1 MSNSILNNEEVEALL
16 SAIEGGQVLVGQ
28 KIEPKRE
35 KKVQHYDFRRPDRFP
50 REQKRRL
57 QKISEEVAKSVGVTL
72 SRYLRTSV
80 VVELIA
86 IEEFSYEV
94 FINSFTDVIC
104 ANVVNLKPLSGLGCL
119 TIDVGFCLA
128 IVDRGL
134 GGPGKIPQKVRPLTM
149 IEESVVGVVLS
160 NIMEDIKMCWSKLAK
175 LEWSLEKMEMDIK
188 SLQLVPITELMI
200 SINFAISGDLGNG
213 TIILCMPVA
222 SLEMLM
228 IKAKL
233 EKVDRQKEIAI
244 IENVINEVEL
254 NATVVFGS
262 TQLSL
267 NELMNLR
274 AGDVVKLDNKITED
288 LCLTIAG
295 KTKHYGKPGV
305 VGKKVAFQVS

>member
-1 MSNSILNNEEVEALL
+1 MSNSILNNEEVDALL
-16 SAIEGGQVLVGQ
+16 SAIEGGQILVGQ
-28 KIEPKRE
+28 KVEPKKE
-35 KKVQHYDFRRPDRFP
+35 KKIQHYDFRRPDRFP

-57 QKISEEVAKSVGVTL
+57 QKISEELAKALGVTL
-72 SRYLRTSV
+72 SRFLRSSI

-94 FINSFTDVIC
+94 FANSFTDVVC
-104 ANVVNLKPLSGLGCL
+104 ANVVNLKPLNGFGCL
-119 TIDVGFCLA
+119 TVDVGYCLA

-160 NIMEDIKMCWSKLAK
+160 NIMEDVKLCWSKLAK

-200 SINFAISGDLGNG
+200 SINFAISGDIGNG
-213 TIILCMPVA
+213 TVILCIPVT

-228 IKAKL
+228 IKSKL
-233 EKVDRQKEIAI
+233 EKTDKQKEIAV
-244 IENVINEVEL
+244 IENVIKEVEL
-254 NATVVFGS
+254 NASVVFGA

-267 NELMNLR
+267 NELMNLKV
-274 AGDVVKLDNKITED
+274 GDVVKLDNKITED
-288 LCLTIAG
+288 LCLRIEG
-295 KTKHYGKPGV
+295 KAKHYGKPGM
-305 VGKKVAFQVS
+305 VGKKMAFQMS

>member
-28 KIEPKRE
+28 KVEPKKG
-35 KKVQHYDFRRPDRFP
+35 KKIQHYDFRRPDRFP

-57 QKISEEVAKSVGVTL
+57 QKISEEIAKDMGTTL
-72 SRYLRTSV
+72 SRFLRSSI

-94 FINSFTDVIC
+94 FANSFTDVVC
-104 ANVVNLKPLSGLGCL
+104 ANVVNLKPLNGLGCL
-119 TIDVGFCLA
+119 AVDVGFCLA

-134 GGPGKIPQKVRPLTM
+134 GGPGKIPQKARPLTI

-160 NIMEDIKMCWSKLAK
+160 NIMECVNLCWSKLAK
-175 LEWSLEKMEMDIK
+175 LEWSLEKMEMDIR

-200 SINFAISGDLGNG
+200 SINFAISGDIGNG
-213 TIILCMPVA
+213 TVILCIPVT

-228 IKAKL
+228 IKSKL
-233 EKVDRQKEIAI
+233 EKTDRQKEIAV
-244 IENVINEVEL
+244 IENVIKEVEL
-254 NATVVFGS
+254 NASVVFGA

-267 NELMNLR
+267 NELINLKV
-274 AGDVVKLDNKITED
+274 GDVVKLDNKITED
-288 LCLTIAG
+288 LCLKIAG
-295 KTKHYGKPGV
+295 KAKHYGKPGV
-305 VGKKVAFQVS
+305 VGKKMAFQMS